1 MNTAQR
7 LQQLRKEKGMSQE
20 ELAERLGVSRQAV
33 SKWESGQSSPDVEK
47 IVAASELFGVTT
59 DWLLKGVRPAEE
71 PTSTKRKLAGRILF
85 AASPAFAA
93 AGLMLA
99 VAGDWEGSSFV
110 SCAGLIV
117 QVVSVALYFIGRTLT
132 GEKGPFWA
140 AWLDVACLTFL
151 PVRFLMRRGIFLALV
166 AGVLPFEAAQIVH
179 SLLYWPV
186 YLVVLAAGFFLL
198 RKRK

>member
-33 SKWESGQSSPDVEK
+33 SKWESGQSTPDVEK
-47 IVAASELFGVTT
+47 IVAASEEFGVTT
-59 DWLLKGVRPAEE
+59 DWILKGVRPAGE
-71 PTSTKRKLAGRILF
+71 TAFAKRKLAGRILF

-140 AWLDVACLTFL
+140 AWLDVACIAFL
-151 PVRFLMRRGIFLALV
+151 PVRFVMRRSVFFTLMVGF
-166 AGVLPFEAAQIVH
+166 LPFEVGKILY

-186 YLVVLAAGFFLL
+186 YLVVLAVSFILL
-198 RKRK
+198 IKRK

>member
-7 LQQLRKEKGMSQE
+7 LQQLRKERGLSQE
-20 ELAERLGVSRQAV
+20 ALAEQLGVSRQAV
-33 SKWESGQSSPDVEK
+33 SKWESGQTMPEAEK

-59 DWLLKGVRPAEE
+59 DWILKGVAPPEEKVPA
-71 PTSTKRKLAGRILF
+71 TRRLAGRILF

-99 VAGDWEGSSFV
+99 LAGEWEGSSFV

-117 QVVSVALYFIGRTLT
+117 QVAGVALYYIGRMLT

-140 AWLDVACLTFL
+140 AWLDVACIAFL
-151 PVRFLMRRGIFLALV
+151 PVRFVMGQGMFLTLV
-166 AGVLPFEAAQIVH
+166 AAFLPFEAAKIVH
-179 SLLYWPV
+179 DLLCWPA
-186 YLVVLAAGFFLL
+186 YLAVLAVSFLLL
-198 RKRK
+198 RKRR

>member
-33 SKWESGQSSPDVEK
+33 SKWESGQSTPDVEK
-47 IVAASELFGVTT
+47 IVAASEEFGVTT
-59 DWLLKGVRPAEE
+59 DWLLKGVRPAGE
-71 PTSTKRKLAGRILF
+71 TAFAKRKLAGRILF

-99 VAGDWEGSSFV
+99 VAGDWEGSSFA

-140 AWLDVACLTFL
+140 AWLDVACIAFL
-151 PVRFLMRRGIFLALV
+151 PVRFVMRRSVFFTLMVGF
-166 AGVLPFEAAQIVH
+166 LPFEVGKILY

-186 YLVVLAAGFFLL
+186 YLVVLAVSFILL
-198 RKRK
+198 IKRK

>member
-1 MNTAQR
+1 M
-7 LQQLRKEKGMSQE
+7 
-20 ELAERLGVSRQAV
+20 
-33 SKWESGQSSPDVEK
+33 PDVEK
-47 IVAASELFGVTT
+47 VVAASEEFGVTT
-59 DWLLKGVRPAEE
+59 DWLLKGVQPAQE
-71 PTSTKRKLAGRILF
+71 PASAKRKLAGRILF

-99 VAGDWEGSSFV
+99 VTEEWEGSSFA

-140 AWLDVACLTFL
+140 ARLEVACLTFL
-151 PVRFLMRRGIFLALV
+151 PVRFVMRRGIFLALV
-166 AGVLPFEAAQIVH
+166 AGVLPFEAAKIVH
-179 SLLYWPV
+179 SLLYWPA
-186 YLVVLAAGFFLL
+186 YLALLAVSFILL

>member
-33 SKWESGQSSPDVEK
+33 SKWESGQSTPDVEK
-47 IVAASELFGVTT
+47 IVAASEEFGVTT
-59 DWLLKGVRPAEE
+59 DWILKGVRPAGE
-71 PTSTKRKLAGRILF
+71 TAFAKRKLAGRILF

-99 VAGDWEGSSFV
+99 VAGDWEGSSFA

-140 AWLDVACLTFL
+140 AWLDVACIAFL
-151 PVRFLMRRGIFLALV
+151 PVRFVMRRSIFFTLMV
-166 AGVLPFEAAQIVH
+166 GFLPFEVGKILY

-186 YLVVLAAGFFLL
+186 YLVVLAVSFILL
-198 RKRK
+198 IKRK

>member
-71 PTSTKRKLAGRILF
+71 PAPARRKLAGRILF
-85 AASPAFAA
+85 AASPAMVA
-93 AGLMLA
+93 AGLFLA
-99 VAGDWEGSSFV
+99 HTGRQELRPFAA
-110 SCAGLIV
+110 CAGFAAQAVGL
-117 QVVSVALYFIGRTLT
+117 ALYFIGQTLA
-132 GEKGPFWA
+132 GEKGPFWP
-140 AWLDVACLTFL
+140 AWLDLAGVAPLPLYSLTARAAIVLLDTEMPWETFKAL
-151 PVRFLMRRGIFLALV
+151 RGAAFWLVYLAL
-166 AGVLPFEAAQIVH
+166 
-179 SLLYWPV
+179 
-186 YLVVLAAGFFLL
+186 LAAGFFLL

>member
-1 MNTAQR
+1 M
-7 LQQLRKEKGMSQE
+7 
-20 ELAERLGVSRQAV
+20 
-33 SKWESGQSSPDVEK
+33 EK

-71 PTSTKRKLAGRILF
+71 LAPARRKLAGRILF
-85 AASPAFAA
+85 AASPAMVA

-99 VAGDWEGSSFV
+99 VAGEWEGSSFV

-117 QVVSVALYFIGRTLT
+117 QVAGVALYFIGRTLT

-140 AWLDVACLTFL
+140 AWLDVACIAFL
-151 PVRFLMRRGIFLALV
+151 PVRFVMRRSIFLTLM
-166 AGVLPFEAAQIVH
+166 AGFVPFEVGKILH

-186 YLVVLAAGFFLL
+186 YLMVLAVSFILL

>member
-1 MNTAQR
+1 M
-7 LQQLRKEKGMSQE
+7 
-20 ELAERLGVSRQAV
+20 
-33 SKWESGQSSPDVEK
+33 EK
-47 IVAASELFGVTT
+47 IVAASEEFGVTT
-59 DWLLKGVRPAEE
+59 DWILKGVRPAGE
-71 PTSTKRKLAGRILF
+71 TAFAKRKLAGRILF

-99 VAGDWEGSSFV
+99 VAGDWEGSSFA

-140 AWLDVACLTFL
+140 AWLDVACIAFL
-151 PVRFLMRRGIFLALV
+151 PVRFVMRRSIFFTLMV
-166 AGVLPFEAAQIVH
+166 GFLPFEVGKILY

-186 YLVVLAAGFFLL
+186 YLVVLAVSFILL